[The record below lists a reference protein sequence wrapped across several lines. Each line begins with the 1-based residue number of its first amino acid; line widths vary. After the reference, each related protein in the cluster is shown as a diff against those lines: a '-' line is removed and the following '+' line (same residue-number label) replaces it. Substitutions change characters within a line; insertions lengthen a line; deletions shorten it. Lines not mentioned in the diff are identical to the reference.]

1 MLKQGKDYLSSDLDI
16 FGEDTGEETTQE
28 GDEFDIF
35 WWAADSAVSDSDS
48 SGEQKANT
56 DWEKTDSDIAID
68 WQDKKSWDDSEVKDS
83 KTEDIKTTDEGDN
96 ELDIDIE
103 NLFKDIEDETKWNS
117 ELEWL
122 IDSLRNEISTITTER
137 NILQKENSIINE
149 KLMSKV
155 WDESNLGIYKWVI
168 SNLESNPKLMMLVKH
183 LWNSDSEAIKWR
195 LVGVVTD
202 ILYDLTWEDV
212 SNLINK
218 NQTDKILAASW
229 KSSSSTTADMVNK
242 DDDKDMDYEESISS
256 LF

>member
-16 FGEDTGEETTQE
+16 FGEGANEDIVQE

-35 WWAADSAVSDSDS
+35 WWVTDSNILDSDS
-48 SGEQKANT
+48 SGEKETNT
-56 DWEKTDSDIAID
+56 DLTKTDSDASID
-68 WQDKKSWDDSEVKDS
+68 WQDKKSWDDLDTEKQ
-83 KTEDIKTTDEGDN
+83 KTEDILTTNKGDD